1 MFALKILMSYSLTN
15 QADSKNILEK
25 LLIEISYI

>member
-1 MFALKILMSYSLTN
+1 MFASKKLISYSLTN
-15 QADSKNILEK
+15 QADYKNILEK